1 MGIPE
6 HTLKSLLDKWERWGC
21 TAACDLREVPFV
33 MHPHRQ
39 TSRDGPRIT
48 GGHGRLP
55 EGS

>member
-21 TAACDLREVPFV
+21 TAAFDLREVPFV